1 MSAYSTVWNQQL
13 KSGKKEKVKSKRT
26 DKLRSIG
33 EPSGESVDDGVSPE
47 VLSKL
52 LTEEL
57 IYSYSK
63 NRVR

>member
-26 DKLRSIG
+26 DKLRSTG